1 MLLDVQKAFDTV
13 NHRLLLRKL
22 SLDGVGGN
30 AHRWFSNYLTG
41 RRQFVKV
48 GDDISLKV
56 LVVRDV
62 PQGSKLGPLLFN
74 YYTGDLPPAIRKS
87 SLILFA
93 DDACLYTSG
102 KSFNEVTSTLQ
113 FDLDSLS
120 NWYQHNIMSLN
131 EKNLSC
137 CYLNFLRQFD
147 AV

>member
-22 SLDGVGGN
+22 SLGGVDGT

-56 LVVRDV
+56 PAVRGV

-74 YYTGDLPPAIRKS
+74 YYTTDLPSAVTES
-87 SLILFA
+87 SLILFGN
-93 DDACLYTSG
+93 DACLYTSG
-102 KSFNEVTSTLQ
+102 KSFNKVTSTVQ
-113 FDLDSLS
+113 FDLDSIT
-120 NWYQHNIMSLN
+120 NWYHHMMSLN
-131 EKNLSC
+131 EK
-137 CYLNFLRQFD
+137 
-147 AV
+147 V